1 MNKRQLEAAIAELKM
16 EYSNLQ
22 GDIEKLES
30 TGNADSVHKAEAR
43 LAAMEGRLAELNTQL
58 AALSE

>member
-16 EYSNLQ
+16 EYTNLQ

-43 LAAMEGRLAELNTQL
+43 LATMEERLAELNKQL
-58 AALSE
+58 ATVAE